1 MKYLIETKKCTALL
15 MLLDVMAFSIDTDF
29 NICFFLKLLQLEL
42 INFKLQLL
50 LKLLALFFVHFYY
63 FLFPS
68 ISRHINANLVIVS
81 FHKCHCGKARKC
93 INISASNL
101 QLLVTKTLY
110 GYPQKLV
117 AGT

>member
-1 MKYLIETKKCTALL
+1 